1 MRLQWTIPSR
11 PQAAAGE
18 PGHRLSGAPRMPRA
32 QVRPAGEP
40 PAEEPT
46 HSALVD
52 SPAGR
57 RRQDVAIGLTTWRAR
72 LALLAPVPG
81 VVGPGGPKR

>member
-1 MRLQWTIPSR
+1 
-11 PQAAAGE
+11 
-18 PGHRLSGAPRMPRA
+18 MPRA

-46 HSALVD
+46 HSAVAE
-52 SPAGR
+52 SSAGR
-57 RRQDVAIGLTTWRAR
+57 RRQNVAISLTTWRAR

-81 VVGPGGPKR
+81 VAGPVGPKR